1 MGFPV
6 PTYSFKKIYLG
17 HAEDIHA
24 VIWTHNQYRAYLT
37 RNLCFLKD
45 ISYVKTSIF
54 MEVMKHSSI
63 NINSELILVTTLYVN
78 RTYKIKYF
86 HGICCRI
93 DIIKQHISYH
103 INDQWCIQLGGKL
116 LRIMIMIHLSIRL
129 HCFAKQ
135 GWKTLSSPSRP
146 ATHWSIKLSYI
157 FFLAEIL
164 PPKRTTIRDLGVFK
178 NEKGMIHHLIDH
190 YTGIF
195 NYRL

>member
-24 VIWTHNQYRAYLT
+24 VIWTHNQYRVYLT
-37 RNLCFLKD
+37 RNSCFLKD
-45 ISYVKTSIF
+45 VSYVKTSIF
-54 MEVMKHSSI
+54 MEVLKYSFIDTIHEFIFVMSI
-63 NINSELILVTTLYVN
+63 NIFVLYQN
-78 RTYKIKYF
+78 RTYEIKYF
-86 HGICCRI
+86 HGIYCMI
-93 DIIKQHISYH
+93 NIIKQHISYH

-164 PPKRTTIRDLGVFK
+164 PPKEPL
-178 NEKGMIHHLIDH
+178 
-190 YTGIF
+190 
-195 NYRL
+195 